1 MFTDILATQAMLKAM
16 KDFLSP
22 QDFIDVKYKK
32 ERLKIML
39 NEAPICEDDFYIKDI
54 LEEKIEKH
62 SRKIIS
68 LLAGKRAAKGISS
81 TWRNDT
87 YNEILI
93 DYYEFGEDH
102 QLRLTANE
110 YFNFDFAKEKA
121 TSKGQRD
128 KLAKSI
134 KSRRLQNAKIKLREQ
149 ITKIVESNPAK
160 ALQLLKPL
168 IKT

>member
-1 MFTDILATQAMLKAM
+1 M
-16 KDFLSP
+16 KDFLTP

-32 ERLKIML
+32 ERLKILL
-39 NEAPICEDDFYIKDI
+39 NEAPVSEDDFWIKDI
-54 LEEKIEKH
+54 LEEKVQKY
-62 SRKIIS
+62 SKKILS
-68 LLAGKRAAKGISS
+68 LVSGKRAANNISS

-87 YNEILI
+87 YNEVLI

-121 TSKGQRD
+121 TNKNQRD
-128 KLAKSI
+128 KLAANI
-134 KSRRLQNAKIKLREQ
+134 KARRLQNAKIKLREQ